1 MVSPWSFRSPNGRTC
16 TSPARALPR
25 VLALGLV
32 FVAVSINVERI
43 LAFRGLPERGLV
55 TVLLLLGAVV
65 ASLFGLHPDQSDET
79 LGWEILIGGCV
90 LSGIVI
96 WLVLKSRPRAG
107 EESHMASALGLAAV
121 GTLPYIVAGIL
132 LSGSDAGLDWLF
144 SGIVGA
150 IVAGV
155 VNGWVL
161 LVEIRAARVRRRA
174 TEASRGTCI
183 AQRHLRVESTHG
195 KRSHDGRSRPDVRDH
210 RRRDRRDRA
219 AALPAAA
226 RWLPPRLRRRD

>member
-1 MVSPWSFRSPNGRTC
+1 MVAPVAEWTDVYVASAG
-16 TSPARALPR
+16 AAAAL
-25 VLALGLV
+25 AGLV

-90 LSGIVI
+90 LSAIVI
-96 WLVLKSRPRAG
+96 WLLLKSRPRED

-132 LSGSDAGLDWLF
+132 LVSGSDAGLDWLF

-155 VNGWVL
+155 INGWVL
-161 LVEIRAARVRRRA
+161 LVEI
-174 TEASRGTCI
+174 
-183 AQRHLRVESTHG
+183 LR
-195 KRSHDGRSRPDVRDH
+195 
-210 RRRDRRDRA
+210 
-219 AALPAAA
+219 
-226 RWLPPRLRRRD
+226 